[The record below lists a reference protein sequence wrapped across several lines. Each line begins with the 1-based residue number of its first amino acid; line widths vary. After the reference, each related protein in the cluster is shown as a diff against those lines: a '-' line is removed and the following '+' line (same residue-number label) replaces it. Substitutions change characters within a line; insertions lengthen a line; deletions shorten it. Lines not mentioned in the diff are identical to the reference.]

1 MTYQAPIKDMQFVL
15 NNLVGI
21 DSFAEMPAFED
32 TSADLAAA
40 MLTEGS
46 RYFNDRLAPNNWDS
60 NLEGARLDAGVE
72 LGHRLR

>member
-21 DSFAEMPAFED
+21 DSFAAMPAFED

-40 MLTEGS
+40 
-46 RYFNDRLAPNNWDS
+46 DVD
-60 NLEGARLDAGVE
+60 
-72 LGHRLR
+72 